1 MFEFVLLALIVYL
14 FTALVFFVIGV
25 ADVLGAVN
33 AKRHYPAF
41 FASNAAQNV
50 RRIQA
55 AKARMRYALVW
66 PLYVMGRYKNAAR
79 EADTIVA
86 DHYKEI
92 ARAADKAEQR
102 RFDSILNGRGNNG
115 RH

>member
-1 MFEFVLLALIVYL
+1 MFEFVLLALIFYL
-14 FTALVFFVIGV
+14 LAALVFFVTGAAAV
-25 ADVLGAVN
+25 LDVVN
-33 AKRHYPAF
+33 DKRHYPGL
-41 FASNAAQNV
+41 FASRSAQNV

-55 AKARMRYALVW
+55 GKARMRYALVW
-66 PLYVMGRYKNAAR
+66 PLYVMGRYKSAER

-102 RFDSILNGRGNNG
+102 RFDSILNGRRNNG